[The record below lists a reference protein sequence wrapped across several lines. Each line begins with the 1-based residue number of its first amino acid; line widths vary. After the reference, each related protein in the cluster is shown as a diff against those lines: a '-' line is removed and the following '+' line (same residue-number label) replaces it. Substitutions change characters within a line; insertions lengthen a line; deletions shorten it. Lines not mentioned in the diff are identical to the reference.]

1 MYQNIDGI
9 SKKINDL
16 LDKSNKKLINQ
27 LSKFLSYLA
36 DNAKNNQLEDINNN
50 FNIEFTNI
58 IEEYCVMFFEKEIIE
73 SEKLTFMWNYL
84 SKLNGIT
91 KDIEEYSKKE
101 VWDNFEME
109 IKK

>member
-1 MYQNIDGI
+1 
-9 SKKINDL
+9 
-16 LDKSNKKLINQ
+16 
-27 LSKFLSYLA
+27 
-36 DNAKNNQLEDINNN
+36 
-50 FNIEFTNI
+50 
-58 IEEYCVMFFEKEIIE
+58 
-73 SEKLTFMWNYL
+73 MWNYL